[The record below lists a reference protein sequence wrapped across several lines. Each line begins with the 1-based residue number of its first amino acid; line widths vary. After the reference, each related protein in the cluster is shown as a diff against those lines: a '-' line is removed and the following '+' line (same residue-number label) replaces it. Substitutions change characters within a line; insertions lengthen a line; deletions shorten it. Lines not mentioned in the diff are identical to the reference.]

1 MTDGEKAL
9 SELGYVKR
17 ESQVQYNNIIM
28 YRNGWIGG
36 LNFYGWGQGNKT
48 DYWTV
53 AAYGYESGEP
63 FDMEADLLQA
73 MLLRLQELNQAV
85 I

>member
-9 SELGYVKR
+9 HELGYVKS
-17 ESQVQYNNIIM
+17 ESQNNTII
-28 YRNGWIGG
+28 YEFCWIGS
-36 LNFYGWGQGNKT
+36 LIFYGWGQGDKVE
-48 DYWTV
+48 YWTV